1 MQYWGYTIK
10 DELRR
15 KNYWGCR
22 SKDALRGM
30 HFSLVRYTIKDVKK
44 MCLTHWTSEER
55 NWDGIWRFTT
65 SHCTLGEKGGD
76 WRRGGSFTLHLRRKS
91 WGWGGV
97 TLHLKNAFSTIYKLV
112 RALSSTI
119 WKLKINLQTWTETFI
134 GSQWMETNE
143 WCYMYDVS
151 NKKINEWCYRYL
163 IWKLTNYVTCV

>member
-1 MQYWGYTIK
+1 MYDTLN
-10 DELRR
+10 LRR
-15 KNYWGCR
+15 K
-22 SKDALRGM
+22 KLRWDM
-30 HFSLVRYTIKDVKK
+30 EVHNFTLHLRRKRWR
-44 MCLTHWTSEER
+44 LEE
-55 NWDGIWRFTT
+55 G
-65 SHCTLGEKGGD
+65 
-76 WRRGGSFTLHLRRKS
+76 GGSFTLHLRRKS
-91 WGWGGV
+91 WGGGGV

-163 IWKLTNYVTCV
+163 IWKLSNYVTCV